1 MVQIPSCQV
10 REERDRRKD
19 KTQKDPSPDV
29 WEGII
34 SGKCIR
40 RQCELNLLVKIPS
53 PSQEDGKCK
62 GRRPR
67 RKPSK
72 PNEYNGIEKQGKTSK
87 IKIHLSIRSPII
99 HLTITSNILPSAS

>member
-10 REERDRRKD
+10 REERDGRKD

-40 RQCELNLLVKIPS
+40 QCELNLLVKIPS
-53 PSQEDGKCK
+53 PPQEGGKCK
-62 GRRPR
+62 RRRPR
-67 RKPSK
+67 
-72 PNEYNGIEKQGKTSK
+72 
-87 IKIHLSIRSPII
+87 
-99 HLTITSNILPSAS
+99 